1 MCAPNSCDSSGIKGS
16 GGSEWS
22 VLRHVIR
29 PLPGDNLNQMAVDQ
43 ISRVHILAW
52 LWLAA
57 GCSQTVETTGPG
69 SLVASR
75 VRGAIVTGDSLARG
89 EDYYGPGA
97 EVEPDEGMLDAG
109 RRHYPERG
117 QFSFLSRPAGKFS
130 GTRVVDIT
138 IRPWDERPD
147 VERKVIIEAWHWN
160 LIPPLTKGS
169 DGTII
174 EIVADRVREACD
186 RTGAARAGPTVG
198 AAEPAALPGIENLV
212 AFADGFTSGSAPLTD
227 AAFNSLEAMQVKTIV
242 SVDGACPD
250 AARASQRGI
259 TTIHLP
265 ISYDW
270 IAPERQRELARAV
283 RDARERGAVYIHCHH
298 GKHRSAAAAA
308 MIAASLGWATPE
320 QGVARM
326 RVAGTAEE
334 YAGLYECAAKAAV
347 LDGAL
352 VDGVATTFVDCEP
365 PSDLVATMVA
375 MDDAQGNL
383 REWCSDRSAFW
394 RATAGVSKPI
404 ATAASLSEHLRRL
417 AGGTEA
423 SARGEAFVADL
434 RACSEKA
441 SALEAV
447 LIAKG
452 RSLKRANEDALWESV
467 QALDAS
473 CSACHAKFRD

>member
-1 MCAPNSCDSSGIKGS
+1 MDG
-16 GGSEWS
+16 E
-22 VLRHVIR
+22 L
-29 PLPGDNLNQMAVDQ
+29 L
-43 ISRVHILAW
+43 SRAHILAI

-57 GCSQTVETTGPG
+57 GCSQTVETTGSG

-75 VRGAIVTGDSLARG
+75 VRGAIVTGEPLGRG
-89 EDYYGPGA
+89 DDWYGFAQEFAPG
-97 EVEPDEGMLDAG
+97 EGMLDAG

-117 QFSFLSRPAGKFS
+117 QFSFLSRPAGKFR

-160 LIPPLTKGS
+160 LIPPLTRGS

-174 EIVADRVREACD
+174 EIVANRVREACD
-186 RTGAARAGPTVG
+186 RPKDLCAGPKVG
-198 AAEPAALPGIENLV
+198 AAAPTALPGVENLV

-227 AAFNSLEAMQVKTIV
+227 AAFNSLESMRVKTIV

-250 AARASQRGI
+250 AWRATMRGI
-259 TTIHLP
+259 KTIHLP
-265 ISYDW
+265 TSYDG
-270 IAPERQRELARAV
+270 IDRERLLELARAV
-283 RDARERGAVYIHCHH
+283 RDGRAKGPVYIHCHH

-308 MIAASLGWATPE
+308 TVSASLGWATPE
-320 QGVARM
+320 EGIARM
-326 RVAGTAEE
+326 KIAGTGEE
-334 YAGLYECAAKAAV
+334 YAGLYECAAQAAV

-352 VDGVATTFVDCEP
+352 VDGVATTFVACEP

-383 REWCSDRSAFW
+383 RKWCSDGSSFW
-394 RATAGVSKPI
+394 RATAGVTKPV
-404 ATAASLSEHLRRL
+404 ATAASVSDHLRRL

-423 SARGEAFVADL
+423 LARGEAFVADL
-434 RACSEKA
+434 LACSEKA